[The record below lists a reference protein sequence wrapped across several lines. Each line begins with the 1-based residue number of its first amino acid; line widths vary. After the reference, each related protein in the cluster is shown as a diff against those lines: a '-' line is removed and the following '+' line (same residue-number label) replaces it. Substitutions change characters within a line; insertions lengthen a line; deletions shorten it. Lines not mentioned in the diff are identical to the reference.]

1 MSGSCRME
9 NDNAKM
15 VTYNCRINDT
25 NTRMIADIFRMYDDN
40 TIMVIDNAIMTKYPS
55 RMEN

>member
-1 MSGSCRME
+1 ME